1 MSWAFYA
8 DAALTT
14 PLTDLLTQHWTDHSE
29 GSRTAQVWLGETV
42 SGTKAQAISDPG
54 VDPITVTPV
63 SSVATWAASTAYSL
77 GAVRTPTT
85 PNGYVYTVTTAGTS
99 AATEPT
105 WPTTIGATVVDGGVT
120 WTCAA
125 EQDLTTEYKL
135 AATEAGLTG
144 ATPGAGLSLGTQILS
159 GVANAATFWV
169 RVTNA
174 GTNTQTQTH
183 INIQSNGLQISA
195 V

>member
-1 MSWAFYA
+1 MSWAIYA

-14 PLTDLLTQHWTDHSE
+14 VLSDLLTQHWTDHSE
-29 GSRTAQVWLGETV
+29 GSRTAQVWLGDPTAGNKV
-42 SGTKAQAISDPG
+42 QAISNPG

-63 SSVATWAASTAYSL
+63 SSVAAWAASTAYSL
-77 GAVRTPTT
+77 GAVRTPTA

-99 AATEPT
+99 AASQPT
-105 WPTTIGATVVDGGVT
+105 WPTTIGATVTDGGVT
-120 WTCAA
+120 WTCSA

-135 AATEAGLTG
+135 ASSEAGLT
-144 ATPGAGLSLGTQILS
+144 AAVAGAGLSLGTQVLS

-169 RVTNA
+169 RVTNG
-174 GTNTQTQTH
+174 GTNTQTQSH
-183 INIQSNGLQISA
+183 VNIQTNPLQVSA